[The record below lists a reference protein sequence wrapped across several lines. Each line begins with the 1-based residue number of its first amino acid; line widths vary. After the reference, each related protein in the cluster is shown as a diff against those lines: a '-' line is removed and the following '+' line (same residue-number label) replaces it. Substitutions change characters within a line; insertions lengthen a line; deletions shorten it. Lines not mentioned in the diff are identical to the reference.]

1 MYFSNAAFLSLL
13 PAALAAVHQVAVGPG
28 NTLTFAPTT
37 VQAAV
42 GDSVQFNFLTQNH
55 TVTAGNANAAVGCT
69 PNGAFYSGFVP
80 ATGAAGKAAGA
91 AAGAA
96 AKAGKAAGA
105 NRQHARDIYLDLEDL
120 QERANTRSFT
130 VQVTSTNPQ
139 VVYCSQAQ
147 HCQAGMVMVI
157 NPSATVRFPPH
168 VNEDL
173 VD

>member
-1 MYFSNAAFLSLL
+1 MYFSKIAFLSLL
-13 PAALAAVHQVAVGPG
+13 PAVLATVHQVAVGPG

-80 ATGAAGKAAGA
+80 ANGAAG

-157 NPSATVRFPPH
+157 NPSATVRFPPC